1 MEKLIKIQAK
11 LKAPKDKFNSFGNY
25 SYRSAEGILDALKPL
40 LEEEGLLLTVSDEL
54 VMLGERF
61 YVKATA
67 QITDGSTFSM
77 VTAYAREELTKKGMD
92 GAQVTGA
99 ASSYARKY
107 ALSGLFLIDDG
118 QDPDSQ
124 NKHGKEQSEKPQG
137 KPNSPPQQQK
147 PAENGEVSKQRE
159 EIRTLILEMAN
170 GDIEHAKAILKQITS
185 FTGKDGKEVPGKVSV
200 DLLTDKQVPYALK
213 DVKRAYEAEKGGGQ

>member
-54 VMLGERF
+54 VMLGDRF

-67 QITDGSTFSM
+67 QIADDSRFFV

-137 KPNSPPQQQK
+137 KPNSPPRQQK
-147 PAENGEVSKQRE
+147 PQTEGIISDAQAKRLFAIAKGDKELLLATLKRHGWEKSGDIPRSAYDALCKEVEIEVLEKAEN
-159 EIRTLILEMAN
+159 A
-170 GDIEHAKAILKQITS
+170 A
-185 FTGKDGKEVPGKVSV
+185 
-200 DLLTDKQVPYALK
+200 
-213 DVKRAYEAEKGGGQ
+213 EA